1 MAIYDIS
8 TIGTAA
14 SLIYFNDFTGQFDN
28 SGVVYRVKNRAPQRR
43 QIRELDLPIPFESGI
58 SDFETLIGQTAY
70 IIDGTIYP
78 DSEGGTELGI
88 RKLRKVA
95 SLDIAQADVLSD
107 MGYVPYMW
115 TETQINKLVFLKVLY
130 VQLVESTRTG
140 LIQDFRLVCKIKDPT
155 IFEETLRQANTQE
168 ANFGAATG
176 TAIYPFEYPI
186 IFGASTST
194 VSVDAINYGDMPA
207 YPVAIQ
213 IHGPV
218 NSPKLTNTSTGE
230 YLEVTV
236 NVTGTGNTLSISY
249 DKDSLRVELDG
260 VSVINQ
266 VTAASTFWKL
276 QPGSNVISLS
286 GSSVSDDAYAT
297 VSYRS
302 AWPLS

>member
-1 MAIYDIS
+1 M
-8 TIGTAA
+8 
-14 SLIYFNDFTGQFDN
+14 
-28 SGVVYRVKNRAPQRR
+28 YRVKNRAPQRR
-43 QIRELDLPIPFESGI
+43 QVRELDLPIPFESGI

-78 DSEGGTELGI
+78 DSEGGTELGL
-88 RKLRKVA
+88 RKLRKIA
-95 SLDIAQADVLSD
+95 SLDIEQADILSD
-107 MGYVPYMW
+107 AGYVPYVW
-115 TETQINKLVFLKVLY
+115 TETQFNKQVFLKVLY
-130 VQLVESTRTG
+130 VQMVESTRTG

-155 IFEETLRQANTQE
+155 IFEETLREANTQQ
-168 ANFGAATG
+168 ANFGPATG
-176 TAIYPFEYPI
+176 TAIFPHTFPL

-194 VSVDAINYGDMPA
+194 VSVDAINYGDSPA

-236 NVTGTGNTLSISY
+236 NLATAGNTLAISY

-260 VSVINQ
+260 ISVINQ
-266 VTAASTFWKL
+266 VTALSTYWKL
-276 QPGSNVISLS
+276 QPGDNVISLS
-286 GSSVSDDAYAT
+286 GSSVSTNAYAT
-297 VSYRS
+297 VSYYS